1 MLANLMIVTML
12 GPNLLFV
19 FFDLDFEVTKEG
31 SQDLTEASKPITNSL
46 FSLGKTPVNL
56 VHLKNE
62 LKSYP
67 DKAVAEELAHGFE
80 FGFPL
85 YYTGSRMPK
94 ESKKLKTAN
103 EIDQHKLLTEINL
116 GRIAGP
122 FHDKPISTLRISPI
136 GLVEKKTPGFF
147 DCSAKLG
154 IPIATRKNEGPK
166 TKITF
171 LGLEID
177 SIDMVVRMPMEKVKQ
192 IISKIQSVKATKKT
206 TL

>member
-1 MLANLMIVTML
+1 MIVTML

-103 EIDQHKLLTEINL
+103 EIDQHKLLTEINFRSFSWQTYFYL
-116 GRIAGP
+116 AN
-122 FHDKPISTLRISPI
+122 FAHW
-136 GLVEKKTPGFF
+136 PGWKEN
-147 DCSAKLG
+147 S
-154 IPIATRKNEGPK
+154 R
-166 TKITF
+166 F
-171 LGLEID
+171 LWLFSQVGNPN
-177 SIDMVVRMPMEKVKQ
+177 SY
-192 IISKIQSVKATKKT
+192 
-206 TL
+206 